1 MLIQQD
7 HTNML
12 APFHTIS
19 GKLLAAIT
27 IAITALVICFTT
39 YSAFTV
45 SAEVED
51 RILEMATQSA
61 SDISQ
66 NLSAELTEATSAAA
80 ALGGAV
86 SGFVQDGKASTAD
99 IIKILEGVPGR
110 YEMVFSSWLSAIP
123 DGATEDF
130 IEGTEGRNADG
141 VFTPYWTKSSNG
153 SLNFETFGVDPTS
166 TAEWYRLPQVTRQSV
181 ITEPYLSDEGRLLT
195 SVSVPVFAK
204 DQIIAVAGVDIILDQ
219 LAGFVNE
226 LSVFDGGNVMLLG
239 QGGKWLAHPQ
249 TDLITQAF
257 EGHGAAAFQA
267 ALETGETQ
275 IVSDLPNG
283 DTRLFFPFSAYGMNK
298 TWVLVMDVP
307 RHVFVTPVMESIYKE
322 LVSSALLLAM
332 TLVTIF
338 FTARSL
344 VRRPLNK
351 MLTAVN
357 ELSSGRVHT
366 PIDIPTRKD
375 EIADMAVSIET
386 LRQGLAEKETMEA
399 NSKQEQADQDMVVQ
413 SLADG
418 LQKLAGGQLNAK
430 IDRELPGRYEQLR
443 RDYNN
448 MVEQLSH
455 LIDAISVSAE
465 SIDRGVSE
473 ITTASNDLSQR
484 TEHSAMQ
491 LEETATA
498 LNELTQTVK
507 HVANGARE
515 TETLVASVNQHA
527 KNSSVIANETV
538 TAMDSIAQTSEKIT
552 QITGMIDDIA
562 FQTNLLA
569 LNAGVEAARAGEA
582 GLGFSVVAAEVRNLA
597 LRSSDAAHEIKELI
611 TASGNQVAHGV
622 NLVGKTNDSLQTI
635 IDSIGSISDHVGDI
649 AKQAD
654 EQSQGIS
661 ELNGAMR
668 SLETA
673 QQQNAA
679 MYEETAAACT
689 SLDQE
694 TTNLSR
700 LVADFQTDGATADIA
715 HFHGNAYRTAAE

>member
-1 MLIQQD
+1 
-7 HTNML
+7 
-12 APFHTIS
+12 
-19 GKLLAAIT
+19 
-27 IAITALVICFTT
+27 
-39 YSAFTV
+39 
-45 SAEVED
+45 
-51 RILEMATQSA
+51 
-61 SDISQ
+61 
-66 NLSAELTEATSAAA
+66 
-80 ALGGAV
+80 
-86 SGFVQDGKASTAD
+86 
-99 IIKILEGVPGR
+99 
-110 YEMVFSSWLSAIP
+110 
-123 DGATEDF
+123 
-130 IEGTEGRNADG
+130 
-141 VFTPYWTKSSNG
+141 
-153 SLNFETFGVDPTS
+153 
-166 TAEWYRLPQVTRQSV
+166 
-181 ITEPYLSDEGRLLT
+181 
-195 SVSVPVFAK
+195 
-204 DQIIAVAGVDIILDQ
+204 
-219 LAGFVNE
+219 
-226 LSVFDGGNVMLLG
+226 
-239 QGGKWLAHPQ
+239 
-249 TDLITQAF
+249 
-257 EGHGAAAFQA
+257 
-267 ALETGETQ
+267 
-275 IVSDLPNG
+275 
-283 DTRLFFPFSAYGMNK
+283 
-298 TWVLVMDVP
+298 
-307 RHVFVTPVMESIYKE
+307 MESIYKE
-322 LVSSALLLAM
+322 LVSSTLLLAM

-430 IDRELPGRYEQLR
+430 IDQELPGRYEQLR

-715 HFHGNAYRTAAE
+715 HFPSNAYRTAAE